1 MNHRAGHVTWFGIAG
16 SRAAIRLLIFAVPIV
31 IARAAFAQ
39 LGSQDAWQNV
49 SQCTDKID
57 VEMFIAE
64 FPNSE
69 FVEKARDCLAKLGD
83 SRSVS
88 PAGSDAR
95 TRSGGMNDPIQVGME
110 ARITE
115 LQAENREKDRLLEE
129 AHALL
134 AVSDSDLQSARDKIL
149 VLESDLGQT
158 HEDLASSLRVIS
170 SLEASL
176 SDTRADK
183 GQSCDGVT
191 ALESGLKV
199 ARHEVLEVRSRM
211 AALETLLVS
220 ARTQLASSR
229 QSENALEVDL
239 IRTRNGLEASQSLV
253 EELEEQLEATRRE
266 LSAIRTN
273 PEKTCEALPGRPDKL
288 SMAQLEAD
296 EVRQELAAVRDSHAS
311 ALIELETIH
320 SAYSLSQADLEV
332 ALMLLAAAREEAA
345 YSNSRLTAANA
356 ELEQSRIELEAAWDE
371 LASVR
376 SEFFLSLAELE
387 STLDELGKVRD
398 ELTSTLSLLANTRID
413 LLRAREELSDV
424 RAGARSS
431 QDHVESLPATLS
443 ERGSELAAAQS
454 KIASKDNEIFELRR
468 RLVAL
473 EDELVALSR
482 EVRSLTTDLADRET
496 ALAAAV
502 EERDRIRQT
511 TGLTQEELRRAL
523 QNLDEAERARLAEAA
538 SAELLRR
545 RLQDSEAELT
555 AMTLVLEN
563 ERKEAE
569 EVIAQLA
576 ESRSAADRYA
586 EVRAISEDRAQQI
599 LLLNRQI
606 IELREQ
612 LRELDAFVVDAV
624 ARDVA
629 SEVEIAILSREL
641 DQALARAA
649 AEQKK
654 RADLE
659 ERERW
664 QLEAGAQ
671 DLRLFHS
678 KFLAQLQDVLGGREG
693 VRIVG
698 DRFVFSSEILFEV
711 GSDVLGDTGKEEIRR
726 VSEIIKDVAQQIP
739 PEVDW
744 ILRVDGHTDNTPVR
758 ANPWFRDNWQ
768 LSSARA
774 LSVVRYMIDE
784 LGIPANRLA
793 ANGFGEHQ
801 PIAVG
806 DDQISLAQNRRI
818 EIKFTER

>member
-1 MNHRAGHVTWFGIAG
+1 MSHRERHANWFGIAG
-16 SRAAIRLLIFAVPIV
+16 SRGAFRLLIFAIPIV
-31 IARAAFAQ
+31 IAKAAFGQFGA
-39 LGSQDAWQNV
+39 QDAWQNV
-49 SQCTDKID
+49 SQCTDTVD

-95 TRSGGMNDPIQVGME
+95 TRSGGMNDPVQVGLE

-115 LQAENREKDRLLEE
+115 LQAENREKEILLED
-129 AHALL
+129 ALALL
-134 AVSDSDLQSARDKIL
+134 AASDAQLQSAHGSISA
-149 VLESDLGQT
+149 LESDLGQT
-158 HEDLASSLRVIS
+158 RDDLASSLRMIS
-170 SLEASL
+170 ELEAVLSEMRDERDVNREDMAALEAVLSETRNELEVWQRADAELDASL
-176 SDTRADK
+176 SDARRELERDDEDAAT
-183 GQSCDGVT
+183 
-191 ALESGLKV
+191 LESGLKE
-199 ARHEVLEVRSRM
+199 ARLETLELRSRM

-220 ARTQLASSR
+220 VRTQLADSR
-229 QSENALEVDL
+229 QSEDALETDL
-239 IRTRNGLEASQSLV
+239 IRSNEELEASRSSTAK
-253 EELEEQLEATRRE
+253 LEAQLEATRRE
-266 LSAIRTN
+266 LSEVRINLAQFR
-273 PEKTCEALPGRPDKL
+273 EALSGTQAEL
-288 SMAQLEAD
+288 WAAQQEAT
-296 EVRQELAAVRDSHAS
+296 ETQQELAVTRDELGRTQGERAA
-311 ALIELETIH
+311 ALAEIESIRT
-320 SAYSLSQADLEV
+320 AFSLSQ
-332 ALMLLAAAREEAA
+332 
-345 YSNSRLTAANA
+345 
-356 ELEQSRIELEAAWDE
+356 
-371 LASVR
+371 
-376 SEFFLSLAELE
+376 AELE
-387 STLDELGKVRD
+387 STLDEMGKVRD
-398 ELTSTLSLLANTRID
+398 EFSSTLGLLADTRID
-413 LLRAREELSDV
+413 LSGVREELSDV

-431 QDHVESLPATLS
+431 QDHIETLLATLS
-443 ERGSELAAAQS
+443 ERSGELATARFEA
-454 KIASKDNEIFELRR
+454 ASKDNEIVELRR

-496 ALAAAV
+496 ALAAAE

-511 TGLTQEELRRAL
+511 TGLTQEELQRAL
-523 QNLDEAERARLAEAA
+523 QNLNEAERARLAEAA
-538 SAELLRR
+538 AAELLRR

-576 ESRSAADRYA
+576 ESQSAEDRYA
-586 EVRAISEDRAQQI
+586 EVQAISEERAQQI

-606 IELREQ
+606 TELREQ
-612 LRELDAFVVDAV
+612 LRELDAFVEDAV

-629 SEVEIAILSREL
+629 SEVEIANLGREL
-641 DQALARAA
+641 NQALARAA

-659 ERERW
+659 ERERRR
-664 QLEAGAQ
+664 LEAEAQ
-671 DLRLFHS
+671 DLRRFHS
-678 KFLAQLQDVLGGREG
+678 EFLAQLQDVLGGREG
-693 VRIVG
+693 VMIVG
-698 DRFVFSSEILFEV
+698 DRFVFSSEILFGV

-726 VSEIIKDVAQQIP
+726 VSEIIKDVAVQIP

-758 ANPWFRDNWQ
+758 ASLRFGDNWQ

-784 LGIPANRLA
+784 LGIPANRLS

-801 PIAVG
+801 PITVG
-806 DDQISLAQNRRI
+806 DDPVSLAQNRRI